1 MSAKGKKE
9 VDIAEKIGKAQQK
22 PKKKSVST
30 TTVLVVIMGVVLAFV
45 GFAFFAPSEKE
56 GAAPASYQGVCHTI
70 HEQHVCSASS
80 AFLVF
85 CVAVKPQH
93 ICLHSSQPITR

>member
-1 MSAKGKKE
+1 MAHYGVGSSSGFLHVLDRMSTKGKKE

-45 GFAFFAPSEKE
+45 GFAFIAPSEKE
-56 GAAPASYQGVCHTI
+56 GAAPASYKGVCRII
-70 HEQHVCSASS
+70 HE
-80 AFLVF
+80 
-85 CVAVKPQH
+85 
-93 ICLHSSQPITR
+93 